1 MSTCAVGL
9 DTAMKTPSTRRPH
22 PFSALT
28 ALEIVTAAKIVRQNA
43 SLRHLVEA
51 DSVVTKIVTL
61 LEPPKRLMIPYLDK
75 EHRGTLQP
83 DDDLTIPRCA
93 EVHYCLQGQA
103 QMYMSVVCLTTA
115 QESSHV
121 AVPKPHQGIVD
132 PTEYRAFFAI
142 VASSSEW
149 AAAVSSLGLPAG
161 VNLSYDVVPYGAD
174 KDTGPNPPRYI
185 RGWAYALGAAGSHP
199 ESNMYSFPLPLSPVV
214 DVANKSVVRIDPM
227 PAGGIRNERI
237 SSLSAPP
244 NWASGTALDGCQPND
259 YHPDLLPQ
267 PCQDLRPLHVVQ
279 PEGVSFTVTDGALV
293 EWQKWRFR
301 VRFDFR
307 EGMVLHDIRYD
318 NRSLFY
324 RLNTSEMTVPYAD
337 PRAPY
342 HIKQAFDLGDA
353 GAGAVAN
360 PLRLGCD
367 CLGSIYYF
375 DGIVNNMQGKA
386 ITMPNAI
393 CLHEEDGGVLWKH
406 TNGMTGVAVAARS
419 RVLVIQTTMTL
430 GNYDYIMAW
439 RFDQAAGLTYEISAT
454 GILSTCPIDPG
465 SSSRWGTVVSPRVLA
480 QNHQHLMCV
489 RIDPAIDGHQNS
501 VQVEEAVPLP
511 LDDEANIHGNAWE
524 VRKRHIEKSSFE
536 DADPLRNRTFKIVN
550 EHKING
556 ISGNPVGYKVVAP
569 PSQLLLAHPSS
580 VAAKRAKFAQHHLW
594 VSKYRDGDLWAGG
607 KWTTNSYEETD
618 GISSY
623 VARDED
629 VRNEDLVVWVT
640 MGMTHIPRVED
651 FPVMPTEKIRLMLK
665 PADFFSCN
673 PGIDVPTN
681 IQNPSSKHTLAD
693 GTRELSNDG
702 GCH

>member
-1 MSTCAVGL
+1 MSVCTMVP
-9 DTAMKTPSTRRPH
+9 DTAVKTPPTRRSH
-22 PFSALT
+22 PFSSLT
-28 ALEIVTAAKIVRQNA
+28 AHEIVTAAKIVRQNA

-51 DSVVTKIVTL
+51 DLIVTKIITL
-61 LEPPKRLMIPYLDK
+61 LEAPKRPMIPYLDN
-75 EHRGTLQP
+75 EYGDTLQP
-83 DDDLTIPRCA
+83 GDDIAIPRCA
-93 EVHYCLQGQA
+93 EVHYCIQGQA
-103 QMYMSVVCLTTA
+103 QMYTSVVCLTTS

-132 PTEYRAFFAI
+132 PIEYRAVFAI

-149 AAAVSSLGLPAG
+149 ATAVSSLGLPAG
-161 VNLSYDVVPYGAD
+161 VNLSYDVVLYGAD
-174 KDTGPNPPRYI
+174 KDTGPNPLRYL
-185 RGWAYALGAAGSHP
+185 RGWAYALGPAGSNP
-199 ESNMYSFPLPLSPVV
+199 ESKMYSFPLPLSHVV
-214 DVANKSVVRIDPM
+214 DVANKTVVRIDPM
-227 PAGGIRNERI
+227 PADGIPNERI
-237 SSLSAPP
+237 PSPCASP

-259 YHPDLLPQ
+259 YHPDLLRQ
-267 PCQDLRPLHVVQ
+267 PRQDLRPLHIVQ
-279 PEGVSFTVTDGALV
+279 PEGVSFTVTDGSLV

-324 RLNTSEMTVPYAD
+324 RLSMSEMTVPYAD

-360 PLRLGCD
+360 ALRLGCD
-367 CLGSIYYF
+367 YLRGIYYF

-393 CLHEEDGGVLWKH
+393 CLHEEDDGALWKH
-406 TNGMTGVAVAARS
+406 TNGMTGAAVAARS

-430 GNYDYIMAW
+430 RNYDYIMAW
-439 RFDQAAGLTYEISAT
+439 RFDQAAGLTYEIGAT

-465 SSSRWGTVVSPRVLA
+465 SSRWGTVVAPRVLA
-480 QNHQHLMCV
+480 QNHQHMMCWM
-489 RIDPAIDGHQNS
+489 R
-501 VQVEEAVPLP
+501 EAVPLP
-511 LDDEANIHGNAWE
+511 LDDEANVYGNAWE
-524 VRKRHIEKSSFE
+524 VRKRHIEKSGFE
-536 DADPLRNRTFKIVN
+536 DADPLRNRTCKIVN
-550 EHKING
+550 EGKING
-556 ISGNPVGYKVVAP
+556 ISGNPVGYKVAAP

-580 VAAKRAKFAQHHLW
+580 VVARRAKFAQHHLW

-607 KWTTNSYEETD
+607 KWTTNSYEEID

-623 VARDED
+623 VARDGG

-673 PGIDVPTN
+673 PAIDVPTN
-681 IQNPSSKHTLAD
+681 VQNPSSKHTLAD
-693 GTRELSNDG
+693 GTQVQNDNG

>member
-1 MSTCAVGL
+1 MVP
-9 DTAMKTPSTRRPH
+9 DTAVKTPPTRRSH
-22 PFSALT
+22 PFSSLT
-28 ALEIVTAAKIVRQNA
+28 AHEIVTAAKIVRQNA

-51 DSVVTKIVTL
+51 DLIVTKIITL
-61 LEPPKRLMIPYLDK
+61 LEPPKRLMIPYLDN
-75 EHRGTLQP
+75 EHGDTLQP
-83 DDDLTIPRCA
+83 GDDIAIPRCA
-93 EVHYCLQGQA
+93 EVHYCIQGQA
-103 QMYMSVVCLTTA
+103 QMHTSVVCLTTS

-132 PTEYRAFFAI
+132 PIEYRAVFAI

-149 AAAVSSLGLPAG
+149 ATAVSSLGLPAG
-161 VNLSYDVVPYGAD
+161 VNLSYDVVSYGAD
-174 KDTGPNPPRYI
+174 KDTGPNPLRYL
-185 RGWAYALGAAGSHP
+185 RGWAYALGPAGSNP

-227 PAGGIRNERI
+227 PADWIPNERI
-237 SSLSAPP
+237 PSPCASP

-267 PCQDLRPLHVVQ
+267 PRQDLRPLRIIQ
-279 PEGVSFTVTDGALV
+279 PEGVSFTVTDGSLV

-318 NRSLFY
+318 NLFY
-324 RLNTSEMTVPYAD
+324 RLSMSEMTVPYAD

-342 HIKQAFDLGDA
+342 HVKHAFDLGDA

-360 PLRLGCD
+360 ALRLGCD

-393 CLHEEDGGVLWKH
+393 CLHEEDDGVLWKH
-406 TNGMTGVAVAARS
+406 TNGMTGAAVAARS

-439 RFDQAAGLTYEISAT
+439 RFEQAAGLTYEIGAT
-454 GILSTCPIDPG
+454 GILSTSLIDLG
-465 SSSRWGTVVSPRVLA
+465 SSSRWGMVVSPRVLA
-480 QNHQHLMCV
+480 QNHQQMVCV

-501 VQVEEAVPLP
+501 VQVEEAIPLP
-511 LDDEANIHGNAWE
+511 IDDEANVYGNAWE
-524 VRKRHIEKSSFE
+524 VRKRHIDKCGFE

-569 PSQLLLAHPSS
+569 SSQLLLAHPSS
-580 VAAKRAKFAQHHLW
+580 VAARGAKFAQHHLW

-607 KWTTNSYEETD
+607 KWTTNS
-618 GISSY
+618 I
-623 VARDED
+623 
-629 VRNEDLVVWVT
+629 
-640 MGMTHIPRVED
+640 
-651 FPVMPTEKIRLMLK
+651 
-665 PADFFSCN
+665 
-673 PGIDVPTN
+673 
-681 IQNPSSKHTLAD
+681 
-693 GTRELSNDG
+693 
-702 GCH
+702 